1 MFDTLGQDET
11 KKLFNISLKSHK
23 IAHSYLI
30 EGEEGL
36 GKMNM
41 AKYIAASLLCKSGN
55 NGACGNC
62 INCKKINE
70 LIHPDLKVIDEK
82 TIKIDN
88 IRDSIDEVYKKPYEG
103 DRKVLIIKNFD
114 TATVESQ
121 NAILKTLE
129 EPPSTATIILLAK
142 DTLSILDTI
151 KSRCQI
157 IKMFRVHPL
166 LVKERLISEGID
178 DTKAEAAAIYSE
190 GNIGV
195 ARKACKAEFTTLRN
209 EIFNMA
215 IDVFKISKFEALKY
229 GEKLT
234 KYKDEIDD
242 VLNIF
247 TSVYR
252 DIIFLKLGQGNN
264 RLVNR
269 DKMEIL
275 VEESYRLSYNKLDK
289 SLNIIKD
296 TRNSLKRDTNFQLTM
311 EVMIL
316 GIQEAK

>member
-1 MFDTLGQDET
+1 MFETLGQDET
-11 KKLFNISLKSHK
+11 KKLFNISLKNGK

-41 AKYIAASLLCKSGN
+41 AKYIAASLLCTSDSS
-55 NGACGNC
+55 GACGFC
-62 INCKKINE
+62 INCKKVNE

-88 IRDSIDEVYKKPYEG
+88 IRDYIEEVYKKPYEG
-103 DRKVLIIKNFD
+103 DRKVLIIKHFD

-157 IKMFRVHPL
+157 IKMFRVHPS
-166 LVKERLISEGID
+166 LVKERLIEEGED
-178 DTKAEAAAIYSE
+178 EKRAEAASFYSE

-195 ARKACKAEFTTLRN
+195 ARKACTAEFSILRN

-215 IDVFKISKFEALKY
+215 IDIFKISKFEALKY

-234 KYKDEIDD
+234 KYKDDIDD

-252 DIIFLKLGQGNN
+252 DIIFLKLGQGDDK
-264 RLVNR
+264 LVNR